1 MVKPLSFDLRTRIK
15 AAVEGG
21 MSYRAAARRF
31 GVSPSTVVKLMK
43 RYRATGSL
51 EPGQIGGH
59 RKPIL
64 ENERAWI
71 LARIAEQPDITV
83 RALADE
89 LAARGT
95 TVSHVSVWN
104 LLKREG
110 LSFKKNRARQRAGP
124 S

>member
-1 MVKPLSFDLRTRIK
+1 MVKPLSLDLRTRIK

-21 MSYRAAARRF
+21 MSCRAAARRF

-124 S
+124 T

>member
-21 MSYRAAARRF
+21 MSCRAAARRF

-95 TVSHVSVWN
+95 IVSHVSVWN

-124 S
+124 T